1 MYQQHTNNNDMLL
14 HALKREYFKKLEAR
28 CKKPAETK
36 KKDKGKIK
44 GKKKRHEGEGD
55 IRET

>member
-1 MYQQHTNNNDMLL
+1 MLL

-44 GKKKRHEGEGD
+44 GKKKRHEGRGRHRRGKAGHRKEC
-55 IRET
+55 

>member
-1 MYQQHTNNNDMLL
+1 MLL

-44 GKKKRHEGEGD
+44 GKKKRHEGDTEGEKLGTGKSV
-55 IRET
+55 RE